1 MSLHIAAKPG
11 EIAERVL
18 MPGDPLRAK
27 YIADT
32 YLEDVV
38 LYSSVRNAFGYTGIY
53 KGEKISIQTSGM
65 GMPSMSIYAEEL
77 LRDYNVKKI
86 IRTGTCGA
94 MHPDI
99 NLRDII
105 VAQGATTDAGLVR
118 SIFGTSINFA
128 PMADFFLTKAAM
140 DTAAE
145 KALKVKIGNIISVD
159 RFYDED
165 IDNAKLVKYGVLAV
179 EMEAAALYLLAAK
192 YKAAALTILTVSDH
206 LASRETMSVEE
217 RQTKL
222 NQMIELSL
230 DTIIRA

>member
-38 LYSSVRNAFGYTGIY
+38 LYSSVRNAFGYTGTY
-53 KGEKISIQTSGM
+53 KGEKVSIQTSGM

-77 LRDYNVKKI
+77 MRDYSVKKI

-140 DTAAE
+140 DTAEE
-145 KALKVKIGNIISVD
+145 KDIEVKIGNIISVD